1 MNEVSSRS
9 HAVCIIIVEKCT
21 TILNANNNT
30 DASAAAA
37 AAAMACDNMGLLMA
51 GGGPSSRKAVAAAAA
66 LSGKLQH
73 TIKVGYASDCVCQP
87 ISTTGVQ
94 TSEMGAIEQ
103 CIQVGIWVP
112 LPLYRQAQLS
122 IEFNTLRWA
131 GCNVSVS
138 SCLGLMAKS
147 CWCMRM
153 QVESVFVL
161 MCVCQQVLQYGC
173 DC

>member
-21 TILNANNNT
+21 TILNATNNT

-73 TIKVGYASDCVCQP
+73 TIKVSAGCVRWQV
-87 ISTTGVQ
+87 STTGVQ
-94 TSEMGAIEQ
+94 AAEMGASNSAAGSGVQ
-103 CIQVGIWVP
+103 RRGIG
-112 LPLYRQAQLS
+112 RC
-122 IEFNTLRWA
+122 R
-131 GCNVSVS
+131 
-138 SCLGLMAKS
+138 
-147 CWCMRM
+147 
-153 QVESVFVL
+153 
-161 MCVCQQVLQYGC
+161 
-173 DC
+173 

>member
-30 DASAAAA
+30 DATAAAA

-73 TIKVGYASDCVCQP
+73 TIKVRAAWR
-87 ISTTGVQ
+87 Q
-94 TSEMGAIEQ
+94 TAAHNDAHRHQCLCACAPGA
-103 CIQVGIWVP
+103 VRYDG
-112 LPLYRQAQLS
+112 
-122 IEFNTLRWA
+122 
-131 GCNVSVS
+131 
-138 SCLGLMAKS
+138 SCL
-147 CWCMRM
+147 
-153 QVESVFVL
+153 
-161 MCVCQQVLQYGC
+161 C
-173 DC
+173 DMLHSAHRK